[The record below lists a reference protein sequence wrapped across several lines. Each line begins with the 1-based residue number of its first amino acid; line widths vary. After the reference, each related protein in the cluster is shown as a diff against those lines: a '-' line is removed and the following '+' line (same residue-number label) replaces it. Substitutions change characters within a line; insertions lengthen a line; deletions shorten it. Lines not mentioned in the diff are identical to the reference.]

1 MGNIARIQTK
11 VSLWSF
17 HISTLPSGWIKRRQK
32 ARVLTII
39 PLLGPTRPCYNKPTQ
54 SMWEQGLDQDF
65 EAALRKGLKHHQP
78 SSHPY
83 NNRHCVLPATSHL
96 HSSAI
101 AERVS
106 PTARDGSGQ
115 QWAGTHLKPLY
126 CSWAQDWLG
135 GGLQAFQPELHKWGC
150 GRQLGT
156 LRGKELQQSIS
167 MEKTQSKCCLRQLSP
182 AGAL

>member
-1 MGNIARIQTK
+1 MGP
-11 VSLWSF
+11 VFSLGMFPAICKKSVQQLLLWEAD
-17 HISTLPSGWIKRRQK
+17 GWMTFMNCIFQ
-32 ARVLTII
+32 I
-39 PLLGPTRPCYNKPTQ
+39 
-54 SMWEQGLDQDF
+54 D
-65 EAALRKGLKHHQP
+65 LKHHQP

-96 HSSAI
+96 HSSAV

-135 GGLQAFQPELHKWGC
+135 GGLQAFHPELHKWGC

-156 LRGKELQQSIS
+156 LRGKELHQSIS